1 MKQFDIIII
10 GCGISGLYTAYKIKK
25 YNPNISF
32 LILEKN
38 KNIGGRMGNYD
49 FYGQSVVIG
58 AGIGRKEKDKNLLSL
73 LDELHIKTNEFT
85 VQKQFGKSIKNP
97 VNIMN
102 IIRELR
108 GEYHKYEIAPNT
120 TFKEFGIKHLGKKMY
135 NNFLECAGFRDFE
148 NADIYETLYKYGFD
162 DNTPNWIGV
171 GIPWNE
177 LLEKLVAYIGKEHIL
192 TNENIVKINKNDT
205 DNDNTFIIKT
215 EHGREFSSKKV
226 VIATRSDTVQKLLKN
241 ICDKNIYKN
250 IQGQTFLRLY
260 GKFSGKSLELMKN
273 VVPVQTNVSNHL
285 QKILPINKEKGIYMI
300 TYSDNKCAK
309 SFKNRLENN
318 KENRIF
324 WCKELEKALFLPNNS
339 LKLDGIKAFY
349 WPIGTHYY
357 KPLPNIYK
365 NRKEFIDKAQHPTD
379 GIVVVGEMISRDQGW
394 TEGAL
399 KSVDLAVTKKF
410 MCL

>member
-10 GCGISGLYTAYKIKK
+10 GSGISGLYAAYKIKK

-58 AGIGRKEKDKNLLSL
+58 AGIGRKEKDKNLLGL
-73 LDELHIKTNEFT
+73 LDELHIKTHEFI

-102 IIRELR
+102 IIHELR
-108 GEYHKYEIAPNT
+108 NEYHKYKIVPNM
-120 TFKEFGIKHLGKKMY
+120 TFKEFGIKHLGKTMY

-148 NADIYETLYKYGFD
+148 NADIYETLYEYGFD
-162 DNTPNWIGV
+162 DNMSNWIGI

-192 TNENIVKINKNDT
+192 TNENIVKINKH
-205 DNDNTFIIKT
+205 NDNTFIIKT

-226 VIATRSDTVQKLLKN
+226 VIATTSDTVQKLLKN

-300 TYSDNKCAK
+300 TYSDNKYAK

-357 KPLPNIYK
+357 KPLSNIYK
-365 NRKEFIDKAQHPTD
+365 TRKEFIDRAQHPVD

-399 KSVDLAVTKKF
+399 KSVNLVITEKF
-410 MCL
+410 INL